1 MLLVCVGSVKL
12 EVLGILAQKSIYG
25 DLRLDI
31 VQKIWWPPDQRLS
44 IPFYQIVL
52 ILLAI
57 YIYNGDI

>member
-31 VQKIWWPPDQRLS
+31 VQKI
-44 IPFYQIVL
+44 
-52 ILLAI
+52 
-57 YIYNGDI
+57 